1 MSNIIAQLDSDRPD
15 FGGKGGLS
23 QESSCPK
30 VRTQTGV
37 SATSGAAAGEQGLA
51 KNIKT
56 LRHPAEYYTDPEN
69 SIGYL
74 ARVVFRSFSRLLER
88 GTLTHDV
95 SAGQW
100 RFLRQLW
107 REDGITQRELSE
119 RVGMR
124 EPTTVVALK
133 GLEKAG
139 FITRKKTDDDRRK
152 TFIFLTPHAKK
163 LELVLAPMNA
173 EIHEI
178 ATRGM
183 SDAEVETLQGLMRRV
198 IENLADE
205 TRSLSVLSDVK
216 A

>member
-1 MSNIIAQLDSDRPD
+1 MT
-15 FGGKGGLS
+15 K
-23 QESSCPK
+23 
-30 VRTQTGV
+30 
-37 SATSGAAAGEQGLA
+37 
-51 KNIKT
+51 KNQSF
-56 LRHPAEYYTDPEN
+56 RYPAEYYTNPEN

-74 ARVVFRSFSRLLER
+74 ARIVFRSFSRLLER
-88 GTLTHDV
+88 STLTHDV

-139 FITRKKTDDDRRK
+139 FITRTKTAEDRRK
-152 TFIFLTPHAKK
+152 TFIYLTPHAKK
-163 LELVLAPMNA
+163 LELILAPLNA
-173 EIHEI
+173 EVHKV

-183 SDAEVETLQGLMRRV
+183 TDEEVETLRLLMRRV
-198 IENLADE
+198 VENLADE
-205 TRSLSVLSDVK
+205 TAKLSTLSDIK

>member
-1 MSNIIAQLDSDRPD
+1 MSNAKGWIMRSGSKIRSAM
-15 FGGKGGLS
+15 FGSK
-23 QESSCPK
+23 
-30 VRTQTGV
+30 
-37 SATSGAAAGEQGLA
+37 GLA
-51 KNIKT
+51 LAETKQNF
-56 LRHPAEYYTDPEN
+56 RHPAEYYTKLEN

-74 ARVVFRSFSRLLER
+74 SRIAFRSFSRLLER
-88 GTLTHDV
+88 RTLLHDV

-133 GLEKAG
+133 GLEKSG
-139 FITRKKTDDDRRK
+139 FITRVKTDADRRK
-152 TFIFLTPHAKK
+152 TYIYLTPHAKA
-163 LELVLAPMNA
+163 LELILAPMNA
-173 EIHEI
+173 EVHEA

-183 SDAEVETLQGLMRRV
+183 DDAEVEMLQKLMLRV
-198 IENLADE
+198 IQNLEEDAKILDGTADIP
-205 TRSLSVLSDVK
+205 

>member
-1 MSNIIAQLDSDRPD
+1 M
-15 FGGKGGLS
+15 
-23 QESSCPK
+23 
-30 VRTQTGV
+30 
-37 SATSGAAAGEQGLA
+37 A
-51 KNIKT
+51 KKNQAF
-56 LRHPAEYYTDPEN
+56 RHPAEYYTKPEN
-69 SIGYL
+69 SVGYL
-74 ARVVFRSFSRLLER
+74 SRIVFRSFSRLLER
-88 GTLTHDV
+88 GTMVHDV

-139 FITRKKTDDDRRK
+139 LIIRKKTSDDRRK
-152 TFIFLTPHAKK
+152 TFVHLTPHAKK
-163 LELVLAPMNA
+163 LELILAPMNA
-173 EIHEI
+173 EVHEI

-183 SDAEVETLQGLMRRV
+183 TDEEVETLQALMRRV
-198 IENLADE
+198 IDNLADE
-205 TRSLSVLSDVK
+205 AAKLSVLSDIK

>member
-1 MSNIIAQLDSDRPD
+1 MANKNQDNRHRP
-15 FGGKGGLS
+15 
-23 QESSCPK
+23 
-30 VRTQTGV
+30 
-37 SATSGAAAGEQGLA
+37 
-51 KNIKT
+51 
-56 LRHPAEYYTDPEN
+56 EYYTDPNN

-74 ARVVFRSFSRLLER
+74 ARIVFRSFSRLLER
-88 GTLTHDV
+88 GTLTHNV

-139 FITRKKTDDDRRK
+139 FITRRKTEDDRRK

-163 LELVLAPMNA
+163 LELTLAPMNA

-183 SDAEVETLQGLMRRV
+183 TDEEVETLQSLMRRV

-205 TRSLSVLSDVK
+205 TQKLAVLSDVK

>member
-1 MSNIIAQLDSDRPD
+1 M
-15 FGGKGGLS
+15 
-23 QESSCPK
+23 
-30 VRTQTGV
+30 
-37 SATSGAAAGEQGLA
+37 A
-51 KNIKT
+51 KKNQAF
-56 LRHPAEYYTDPEN
+56 RHPAEYYTNPEN

-74 ARVVFRSFSRLLER
+74 ARIVFRSFSRLLER

-139 FITRKKTDDDRRK
+139 FITRKKTAEDRRK
-152 TFIFLTPHAKK
+152 TYIFLTPHAKK
-163 LELVLAPMNA
+163 LELILAPMNA

-183 SDAEVETLQGLMRRV
+183 TDEEVEILQRLMRQV
-198 IENLADE
+198 IGNLADE
-205 TRSLSVLSDVK
+205 TGKLSVLSEIK

>member
-1 MSNIIAQLDSDRPD
+1 
-15 FGGKGGLS
+15 
-23 QESSCPK
+23 
-30 VRTQTGV
+30 
-37 SATSGAAAGEQGLA
+37 LA
-51 KNIKT
+51 KAKQSY
-56 LRHPAEYYTDPEN
+56 RHPAEYYTNPDN

-74 ARVVFRSFSRLLER
+74 ARIVFRSFSRLLER
-88 GTLTHDV
+88 KTLEYDV

-139 FITRKKTDDDRRK
+139 LITRKKTAEDRRK
-152 TFIFLTPHAKK
+152 TFIYLTPHAKK

-173 EIHEI
+173 EIHEV

-183 SDAEVETLQGLMRRV
+183 TDAEVETLQALMRRV
-198 IENLADE
+198 IDNLAEE
-205 TRSLSVLSDVK
+205 TRELAVLSEIK

>member
-1 MSNIIAQLDSDRPD
+1 MA
-15 FGGKGGLS
+15 K
-23 QESSCPK
+23 K
-30 VRTQTGV
+30 TQTF
-37 SATSGAAAGEQGLA
+37 
-51 KNIKT
+51 
-56 LRHPAEYYTDPEN
+56 RHPAEYYTDPEN

-74 ARVVFRSFSRLLER
+74 ARIVFRSFSRLLER
-88 GTLTHDV
+88 GTLTYDV

-139 FITRKKTDDDRRK
+139 FITRKKTSDDRRK
-152 TFIFLTPHAKK
+152 TFIHLTPHARK
-163 LELVLAPMNA
+163 LELILAPMNA
-173 EIHEI
+173 EVHEI

-183 SDAEVETLQGLMRRV
+183 TDEEVETLQALMRRV

-205 TRSLSVLSDVK
+205 TAKLSTLSDIK

>member
-1 MSNIIAQLDSDRPD
+1 M
-15 FGGKGGLS
+15 
-23 QESSCPK
+23 
-30 VRTQTGV
+30 
-37 SATSGAAAGEQGLA
+37 LA
-51 KNIKT
+51 KKNQAY
-56 LRHPAEYYTDPEN
+56 RHPAEYYTDLEN

-74 ARVVFRSFSRLLER
+74 ARIVFRSFSRLLER
-88 GTLTHDV
+88 GTLTQDV

-139 FITRKKTDDDRRK
+139 LITRTKTDSDRRK
-152 TFIFLTPHAKK
+152 TFIYLTPHAKK
-163 LELVLAPMNA
+163 LELILAPMNA
-173 EIHEI
+173 EVHEI
-178 ATRGM
+178 ATQGM
-183 SDAEVETLQGLMRRV
+183 TDAEVEQLQMLLRRV
-198 IENLADE
+198 IDNLSDE
-205 TRSLSVLSDVK
+205 TRKLSVLSDIK

>member
-1 MSNIIAQLDSDRPD
+1 MRSGDEGGCRTNLRVLRFAIARPRARRR
-15 FGGKGGLS
+15 
-23 QESSCPK
+23 EPP
-30 VRTQTGV
+30 
-37 SATSGAAAGEQGLA
+37 QGSRVLA
-51 KNIKT
+51 KKT
-56 LRHPAEYYTDPEN
+56 QDYRHPAEYYTNPEN

-88 GTLTHDV
+88 RTLTHDV

-139 FITRKKTDDDRRK
+139 LITRKKTTDDRRK
-152 TFIFLTPHAKK
+152 PFIHLTPHAKK
-163 LELVLAPMNA
+163 LELILAPMNA

-178 ATRGM
+178 ATKGM
-183 SDAEVETLQGLMRRV
+183 TDDEVEVLQGLMRRV
-198 IENLADE
+198 IDNLGDE
-205 TRSLSVLSDVK
+205 TRKLAVLSDIK

>member
-1 MSNIIAQLDSDRPD
+1 MSELTRRFRNP
-15 FGGKGGLS
+15 
-23 QESSCPK
+23 P
-30 VRTQTGV
+30 
-37 SATSGAAAGEQGLA
+37 
-51 KNIKT
+51 
-56 LRHPAEYYTDPEN
+56 EYYTDPEN

-74 ARVVFRSFSRLLER
+74 ARIVFRSFSRLLEQ

-124 EPTTVVALK
+124 EPTTVVALN

-139 FITRKKTDDDRRK
+139 FVVRRRSTEDRRK
-152 TFIFLTPHAKK
+152 TFIFLTPHARK
-163 LELVLAPMNA
+163 LELLLAPMNA
-173 EIHEI
+173 EVHEI
-178 ATRGM
+178 ATKGM
-183 SDAEVETLQGLMRRV
+183 SDDEVKTLQRLMRQV
-198 IENLADE
+198 ITNLADE
-205 TRSLSVLSDVK
+205 TAKLAFLSDVR

>member
-1 MSNIIAQLDSDRPD
+1 MAQ
-15 FGGKGGLS
+15 KN
-23 QESSCPK
+23 
-30 VRTQTGV
+30 QTF
-37 SATSGAAAGEQGLA
+37 
-51 KNIKT
+51 
-56 LRHPAEYYTDPEN
+56 RHPAEYYTNPEN

-74 ARVVFRSFSRLLER
+74 ARIVFRSFSRLLER

-139 FITRKKTDDDRRK
+139 FITRKKTEDDRRK
-152 TFIFLTPHAKK
+152 TFIYLTPHAKK

-173 EIHEI
+173 EVHEV

-183 SDAEVETLQGLMRRV
+183 TDAEVETLQALMRRV
-198 IENLADE
+198 INNLADE
-205 TRSLSVLSDVK
+205 TAKLSTLSDIK

>member
-1 MSNIIAQLDSDRPD
+1 LDEAEKFRYP
-15 FGGKGGLS
+15 
-23 QESSCPK
+23 
-30 VRTQTGV
+30 TG
-37 SATSGAAAGEQGLA
+37 
-51 KNIKT
+51 
-56 LRHPAEYYTDPEN
+56 YYTDPEN

-88 GTLTHDV
+88 RTLTHDV

-107 REDGITQRELSE
+107 RQDGITQRELSE
-119 RVGMR
+119 RVGTR

-133 GLEKAG
+133 SLEAAG
-139 FITRKKTDDDRRK
+139 FIRREKTDIDKRK
-152 TFIFLTPHAKK
+152 TYIYLTPHAKA

-183 SDAEVETLQGLMRRV
+183 TDTEVEALQVMLRRV
-198 IENLADE
+198 IANLADE
-205 TRSLSVLSDVK
+205 TRKLSVLSNVQ

>member
-1 MSNIIAQLDSDRPD
+1 MNHRALRFAQR
-15 FGGKGGLS
+15 GKI
-23 QESSCPK
+23 
-30 VRTQTGV
+30 
-37 SATSGAAAGEQGLA
+37 LA
-51 KNIKT
+51 KRHGGF
-56 LRHPAEYYTDPEN
+56 RHPAEYYTNPEN

-74 ARVVFRSFSRLLER
+74 ARIVFRSFSRLLER

-152 TFIFLTPHAKK
+152 TFIYLTPHAKK

-173 EIHEI
+173 EVHEV

-183 SDAEVETLQGLMRRV
+183 TDEEVETLQTLLRRV
-198 IENLADE
+198 IDNLAEE
-205 TRSLSVLSDVK
+205 TAKLATLSDIK

>member
-1 MSNIIAQLDSDRPD
+1 MA
-15 FGGKGGLS
+15 
-23 QESSCPK
+23 
-30 VRTQTGV
+30 
-37 SATSGAAAGEQGLA
+37 LA
-51 KNIKT
+51 KT
-56 LRHPAEYYTDPEN
+56 RQSFRHPAEFYTDPEN

-88 GTLTHDV
+88 RTLTHDV

-139 FITRKKTDDDRRK
+139 FITRKKTEDDRRK
-152 TFIFLTPHAKK
+152 TFIFLTPHARK
-163 LELVLAPMNA
+163 LELILAPMNA

-183 SDAEVETLQGLMRRV
+183 TDEEVEQLQSLMRRV
-198 IENLADE
+198 IGNLADE
-205 TRSLSVLSDVK
+205 TRKLSVLSDVK

>member
-1 MSNIIAQLDSDRPD
+1 M
-15 FGGKGGLS
+15 GGDDEDG
-23 QESSCPK
+23 C
-30 VRTQTGV
+30 RTNLRV
-37 SATSGAAAGEQGLA
+37 LRFVPARAGIWAPRQGSRILV
-51 KNIKT
+51 KKT
-56 LRHPAEYYTDPEN
+56 KDYRNPAEYYTDPEN

-88 GTLTHDV
+88 RTLTHDV

-139 FITRKKTDDDRRK
+139 LITRKKTTDDRRK
-152 TFIFLTPHAKK
+152 TFIYLTPHAKK
-163 LELVLAPMNA
+163 LELILAPMNA

-178 ATRGM
+178 ATKGM
-183 SDAEVETLQGLMRRV
+183 SDEEVEVLQGLMRRV
-198 IENLADE
+198 IDNLADE
-205 TRSLSVLSDVK
+205 TRKLSVLSDIK

>member
-1 MSNIIAQLDSDRPD
+1 M
-15 FGGKGGLS
+15 
-23 QESSCPK
+23 
-30 VRTQTGV
+30 
-37 SATSGAAAGEQGLA
+37 A
-51 KNIKT
+51 KKNEIY
-56 LRHPAEYYTDPEN
+56 RHPAEYYTDLEN

-74 ARVVFRSFSRLLER
+74 SRIVFRSFSRLLER

-139 FITRKKTDDDRRK
+139 LVTRKKTDEDRRK
-152 TFIFLTPHAKK
+152 TFIYLTPHAKR

-178 ATRGM
+178 ATKGM
-183 SDAEVETLQGLMRRV
+183 TNAEVEQLQSLMRRV
-198 IENLADE
+198 IDNLADE
-205 TRSLSVLSDVK
+205 TGKLSVLSDIK

>member
-1 MSNIIAQLDSDRPD
+1 MNHRALR
-15 FGGKGGLS
+15 FARRGKI
-23 QESSCPK
+23 
-30 VRTQTGV
+30 
-37 SATSGAAAGEQGLA
+37 LA
-51 KNIKT
+51 KRHSGF
-56 LRHPAEYYTDPEN
+56 RHPAEYYTNPEN

-74 ARVVFRSFSRLLER
+74 ARIVFRSFSRLLER

-152 TFIFLTPHAKK
+152 TFIYLTPHAKK

-173 EIHEI
+173 EVHEV

-183 SDAEVETLQGLMRRV
+183 TDEEVETLQALMRRV
-198 IENLADE
+198 IDNLAEE
-205 TRSLSVLSDVK
+205 TAKLATLSEIK

>member
-1 MSNIIAQLDSDRPD
+1 M
-15 FGGKGGLS
+15 
-23 QESSCPK
+23 
-30 VRTQTGV
+30 
-37 SATSGAAAGEQGLA
+37 ATEQRRS
-51 KNIKT
+51 
-56 LRHPAEYYTDPEN
+56 RHPAEYYTEPEN

-74 ARVVFRSFSRLLER
+74 ARIVFRSFSRLLER
-88 GTLTHDV
+88 STLKHNV

-139 FITRKKTDDDRRK
+139 FITRRKSDADRRK
-152 TFIFLTPHAKK
+152 TFIHLTPHAKD

-173 EIHEI
+173 ELHEI

-183 SDAEVETLQGLMRRV
+183 SDEEVATLQNLLRQV
-198 IENLADE
+198 NANLADE
-205 TRSLSVLSDVK
+205 AAKLSELSEIE

>member
-1 MSNIIAQLDSDRPD
+1 MATKQQNDRHSP
-15 FGGKGGLS
+15 
-23 QESSCPK
+23 
-30 VRTQTGV
+30 
-37 SATSGAAAGEQGLA
+37 
-51 KNIKT
+51 
-56 LRHPAEYYTDPEN
+56 EYYTDPNN

-74 ARVVFRSFSRLLER
+74 ARIVFRSFSRLLER
-88 GTLTHDV
+88 GTLTQNV

-107 REDGITQRELSE
+107 LEDGITQRELSE

-139 FITRKKTDDDRRK
+139 FIVRKKTPVDRRK
-152 TFIFLTPHAKK
+152 TFIYLTPHAKK
-163 LELVLAPMNA
+163 LELILAPMNA

-183 SDAEVETLQGLMRRV
+183 SDEEVIMLQELMRRV

-205 TRSLSVLSDVK
+205 TRQLTALSEIK

>member
-1 MSNIIAQLDSDRPD
+1 MTN
-15 FGGKGGLS
+15 KS
-23 QESSCPK
+23 QSY
-30 VRTQTGV
+30 
-37 SATSGAAAGEQGLA
+37 
-51 KNIKT
+51 
-56 LRHPAEYYTDPEN
+56 RHSAEYYTDPEN

-74 ARVVFRSFSRLLER
+74 ARIVFRSFSGLLER
-88 GTLTHDV
+88 GTLKHGV

-107 REDGITQRELSE
+107 REDRITQRELSE
-119 RVGMR
+119 RVGLR

-139 FITRKKTDDDRRK
+139 FITRAKTSEDRRK
-152 TFIFLTPHAKK
+152 TFIYLTPHAKR

-173 EIHEI
+173 EVHEI

-183 SDAEVETLQGLMRRV
+183 NDEEVEVLQTLMRRV
-198 IENLADE
+198 IENLANE
-205 TRSLSVLSDVK
+205 TAKLSVLSDIK

>member
-1 MSNIIAQLDSDRPD
+1 MA
-15 FGGKGGLS
+15 K
-23 QESSCPK
+23 K
-30 VRTQTGV
+30 TQTF
-37 SATSGAAAGEQGLA
+37 
-51 KNIKT
+51 
-56 LRHPAEYYTDPEN
+56 RHPAEYYTNPEN

-74 ARVVFRSFSRLLER
+74 ARIVFRSFSRLLER
-88 GTLTHDV
+88 GTLTYDV

-139 FITRKKTDDDRRK
+139 FITRNKTSDDRRK
-152 TFIFLTPHAKK
+152 TFIHLTPHARK
-163 LELVLAPMNA
+163 LELILAPMNA
-173 EIHEI
+173 EVHEI

-183 SDAEVETLQGLMRRV
+183 TDEEVETLQALMRRV

-205 TRSLSVLSDVK
+205 TAKLSTLSDIK

>member
-1 MSNIIAQLDSDRPD
+1 MQQNGENALVST
-15 FGGKGGLS
+15 GK
-23 QESSCPK
+23 
-30 VRTQTGV
+30 RY
-37 SATSGAAAGEQGLA
+37 
-51 KNIKT
+51 
-56 LRHPAEYYTDPEN
+56 RHPPEYYTQPEN

-74 ARVVFRSFSRLLER
+74 ARIVFRSFSRLLEQ

-107 REDGITQRELSE
+107 RQDGITQRELSE

-124 EPTTVVALK
+124 EPTTVVALN

-139 FITRKKTDDDRRK
+139 LIVRRKTGDDRRK
-152 TFIFLTPHAKK
+152 TFIFLTPYARK
-163 LELVLAPMNA
+163 LELILAPMNA
-173 EIHEI
+173 EIHEV

-183 SDAEVETLQGLMRRV
+183 SDEEVEMLQQLMRRV
-198 IENLADE
+198 IVNLADE
-205 TRSLSVLSDVK
+205 TAKLSLLSDVR

>member
-1 MSNIIAQLDSDRPD
+1 M
-15 FGGKGGLS
+15 
-23 QESSCPK
+23 
-30 VRTQTGV
+30 
-37 SATSGAAAGEQGLA
+37 A
-51 KNIKT
+51 KKNQVF
-56 LRHPAEYYTDPEN
+56 RHPAEYYTDPEN

-74 ARVVFRSFSRLLER
+74 ARIVFRSFSRLLER
-88 GTLTHDV
+88 GTLKHDV

-139 FITRKKTDDDRRK
+139 FITRKKTSDDRRK
-152 TFIFLTPHAKK
+152 TFIHLTPPAKK
-163 LELVLAPMNA
+163 LELILAPMNA
-173 EIHEI
+173 EVHEV

-183 SDAEVETLQGLMRRV
+183 TDAEVETLQLLMRRV
-198 IENLADE
+198 IDNLADE
-205 TRSLSVLSDVK
+205 TAKLSVLSDVK